1 MTSKINANQWTNG
14 TGAMAFGSDNVI
26 YTTEDVNN
34 ASAVIGGAGWIEG
47 SGGSSTI
54 IASAPPHAATGSG
67 DAWFNLNDGKTYTD
81 VNDGDSSQ
89 WVLENP
95 PVVPDYGVDEALEN
109 LSTALEYTPISSG
122 QLSAN
127 QNYYVTATATYTLP
141 NTASLSDGAVV
152 ALIKVQGTTPIYSVD
167 GSNSENII
175 HGDETDTTATH
186 IADSEIK
193 FVFNNGNWEV

>member
-1 MTSKINANQWTNG
+1 MSKKFYADGAEEILNA
-14 TGAMAFGSDNVI
+14 DNVDI
-26 YTTEDVNN
+26 TGQWDMTNPNNVFYGDGSNLTGLPPTVNT
-34 ASAVIGGAGWIEG
+34 S
-47 SGGSSTI
+47 

-95 PVVPDYGVDEALEN
+95 PVVPDYGVDEALASIN
-109 LSTALEYTPISSG
+109 AASTYLPIASG
-122 QLSAN
+122 QFSVN
-127 QNYYVTATATYTLP
+127 QNYFVTATATYTLP
-141 NTASLSDGAVV
+141 DTTGLSDGAVV

-186 IADSEIK
+186 NADSEIK